1 MYVHPR
7 GPARDIQCISRMSIP
22 YTLWE
27 RSHSLVIHTLSTIYP
42 ISCRCKRVAWITTA
56 SIFPSVG
63 SCQLSHILP
72 IHCGLIILSYPADIR
87 LCVVYWLAVGY
98 PSPCSDDIPIPATTS
113 LSFTRAAVLLSTW
126 TDTLSRPW
134 PNPAVTGTKRP
145 IWRIFGHAWPVGRQ
159 HCSYEPALLS
169 ARYIAT
175 LTHDHPAHQ
184 ATGGPIPRLMD
195 VLLHSLRRYSDTGS
209 FDSSDAGIC
218 MPNHSGSPPTWR
230 RRLGWIW
237 SSVSATGVHQ
247 PCTPL
252 ECTWTQ
258 PPSCHYPRSVDVG
271 RDVVH
276 HLSGVWPYS
285 QPLRI
290 GLAPAAVAGTLTNC
304 HISSFLPPPLDAWR
318 HFSVFVW
325 DGKRVPAPGHSVF
338 FAIFAPHAASHT
350 RHVIAQ
356 IRQRSQSTKCSP
368 VYPHAHI
375 SSPWTLEVHLA
386 LMTTVVVFH
395 KYIWTW
401 TSDGHNLCLIVW
413 VI

>member
-42 ISCRCKRVAWITTA
+42 ISCRCKWVAWITTA

-126 TDTLSRPW
+126 TDTLSRLW
-134 PNPAVTGTKRP
+134 PNPAVTGTKSP
-145 IWRIFGHAWPVGRQ
+145 IWPICGHAWPVGRQ
-159 HCSYEPALLS
+159 HCPYEPALLS

-175 LTHDHPAHQ
+175 STHDHPAHQ
-184 ATGGPIPRLMD
+184 ATGGPISRLMD
-195 VLLHSLRRYSDTGS
+195 VLLHSLRRYSDTG
-209 FDSSDAGIC
+209 FLDSSDAGIC
-218 MPNHSGSPPTWR
+218 TPNHSGIPQTWR
-230 RRLGWIW
+230 QRLGQIW

-252 ECTWTQ
+252 ECTQTQ
-258 PPSCHYPRSVDVG
+258 PPSRHYPRSADVG
-271 RDVVH
+271 GDVVQRVTYGHRCSLLQDALSCCCRQDTLH
-276 HLSGVWPYS
+276 HVAARDRLSHLVICVLNS
-285 QPLRI
+285 DCAMLCAVFPLN
-290 GLAPAAVAGTLTNC
+290 LHNHALVFMLSL
-304 HISSFLPPPLDAWR
+304 SS
-318 HFSVFVW
+318 
-325 DGKRVPAPGHSVF
+325 
-338 FAIFAPHAASHT
+338 I
-350 RHVIAQ
+350 IYYY
-356 IRQRSQSTKCSP
+356 C
-368 VYPHAHI
+368 
-375 SSPWTLEVHLA
+375 
-386 LMTTVVVFH
+386 
-395 KYIWTW
+395 
-401 TSDGHNLCLIVW
+401 C
-413 VI
+413 